1 MILLRKWKLLSKI
14 YFANSKRL
22 NFQLQMKKQA
32 LSVTVDQDTQVL
44 RVKPPLMN
52 VLPTNVTLLE
62 LPNALIWTTN
72 SNVNVAKASLE
83 TSVRLM
89 LMTALLTHV
98 WMEDNAE
105 MVLEVLSANVQKDGL
120 VIDVKM
126 QLAFVNLT
134 HVKITQIVWT
144 CFWTTSVCKYHF

>member
-1 MILLRKWKLLSKI
+1 
-14 YFANSKRL
+14 
-22 NFQLQMKKQA
+22 MKKQA

-72 SNVNVAKASLE
+72 LNVNVVKASLE

-98 WMEDNAE
+98 
-105 MVLEVLSANVQKDGL
+105 
-120 VIDVKM
+120 
-126 QLAFVNLT
+126 
-134 HVKITQIVWT
+134 
-144 CFWTTSVCKYHF
+144 

>member
-1 MILLRKWKLLSKI
+1 MLSKI
-14 YFANSKRL
+14 YFAHSKRL

-98 WMEDNAE
+98 
-105 MVLEVLSANVQKDGL
+105 
-120 VIDVKM
+120 
-126 QLAFVNLT
+126 
-134 HVKITQIVWT
+134 
-144 CFWTTSVCKYHF
+144 

>member
-1 MILLRKWKLLSKI
+1 MLSKK
-14 YFANSKRL
+14 YFAHSKRL
-22 NFQLQMKKQA
+22 TYFHLQMKRQA

-89 LMTALLTHV
+89 LMTALLAHV
-98 WMEDNAE
+98 
-105 MVLEVLSANVQKDGL
+105 
-120 VIDVKM
+120 
-126 QLAFVNLT
+126 
-134 HVKITQIVWT
+134 
-144 CFWTTSVCKYHF
+144 

>member
-1 MILLRKWKLLSKI
+1 MLSKI
-14 YFANSKRL
+14 YFAHSKRL

-72 SNVNVAKASLE
+72 SSVNVAKASLE

-98 WMEDNAE
+98 
-105 MVLEVLSANVQKDGL
+105 
-120 VIDVKM
+120 
-126 QLAFVNLT
+126 
-134 HVKITQIVWT
+134 
-144 CFWTTSVCKYHF
+144 